1 MRDKIIIYVT
11 IMKKNIIYDD
21 DYDDNDIHVL
31 IDDWICICMYVCFNV
46 CIYKK
51 HILCISYSSVVI

>member
-1 MRDKIIIYVT
+1 MIYVT

-46 CIYKK
+46 CMYVCTKNIYYVY
-51 HILCISYSSVVI
+51 HIPQ